1 MRVARRAAE
10 NSGMSLIERMR
21 EDDWPGSRLSGND
34 LWALVISRAL
44 CSRGGVDPDQW
55 YPVSA
60 TAAAARREAAKAIAL
75 CTGCLVRTHCLELS
89 LRYWTVGQH
98 GIWGGTV
105 PAEREEMRRELIER
119 ADRDADRS
127 ASAPATFWAP
137 TADAS

>member
-55 YPVSA
+55 YP
-60 TAAAARREAAKAIAL
+60 
-75 CTGCLVRTHCLELS
+75 
-89 LRYWTVGQH
+89 
-98 GIWGGTV
+98 
-105 PAEREEMRRELIER
+105 
-119 ADRDADRS
+119 
-127 ASAPATFWAP
+127 ASAPAA
-137 TADAS
+137 AGAS